1 MSRRRFLAII
11 MSVFMI
17 LSLLPATVF
26 AETSKALDG
35 QLKIQGLAA
44 AGTVLSA
51 DLKGIK
57 TEGVTEDSVSYE
69 WFRKTPEDE
78 KKEQQGEKPELKQL
92 GKEKTYTIVKDDVDS
107 KIVLTITGLE
117 DKGFSGS
124 LTATT
129 ATVTETV
136 EAAEQ
141 NQTKTELN
149 TEDMGENES
158 QDANASEETSEETL
172 EIPEA
177 KEEDEAGSES
187 VDGIPAATEDTET
200 SQPEQYEQNTEEE
213 PSLNEYQEELY
224 PEEGNESSE
233 EAENVENTEDT
244 ENAADNEQT
253 SGDAGSSSVDGIPAA
268 TEDGTYGEGDT
279 IPEDTDEKAYQAE
292 AEVGDGSSDVL
303 NFGNVVPGQE
313 DELAQYITIK
323 NTGTE
328 TLNFVGISPEHFAV
342 QDITEPLEAGQ
353 SVQVW
358 IAPRVGTQPGTYD
371 DTITYQTE
379 EGAEASFK
387 AQMTITEEAP
397 EDTPTPEP
405 TQIPEDTPTPEP
417 TQVPEDTPTPEPT
430 QVPEDTPTPEPT
442 QVPED
447 TPTPE
452 PTQVPLE
459 SKVRSDMAEA
469 DFGSVVEG
477 YTEAPQAKTATLT
490 NEGNADA
497 VLSDVFSDQGE
508 IRYFDVSLS
517 SQQISAN
524 GGTAAFSVRPKN
536 NLSAGTYTESF
547 TITDTTSG
555 QNIVLTASVTVDT
568 AKHSLGISTD
578 TLDFASAKKG
588 YSGIGGQQ
596 VTVTNNGNVTET
608 LIQPTAKYFTVTAS
622 SALTI
627 QPGETAVFTVIPI
640 SGLDVNSYQETIK
653 ISSEATETAFDAY
666 FQVLKGTVSLTKIQN
681 PSDISG
687 IANGTAK
694 DAQKLQL
701 PSVVVIE
708 TTGGKA
714 KAKVAW
720 DVQNCSYKVS
730 DTAAQSF
737 TVKGAVTLPDG
748 VDNDNKVEL
757 AAYVKVNVEA
767 YTPKKASA
775 DDNKI
780 TGIEHN
786 GVYTTQ
792 SKISFTA
799 VGAGMDNSSP
809 KKGDIRYIPLNWT
822 VINTN
827 TWDEAPYTACFGLAK
842 SGDYRLKVVFQQ
854 QQYNGESWKNTDAQ
868 DAKQVAFSITKAK
881 VTAPG
886 TNVTPTA
893 NQKKSVRTNDA
904 TVILPFVIVLL
915 IAVGAICGII
925 YYKKKKK

>member
-387 AQMTITEEAP
+387 AQMTITEEA
-397 EDTPTPEP
+397 
-405 TQIPEDTPTPEP
+405 
-417 TQVPEDTPTPEPT
+417 
-430 QVPEDTPTPEPT
+430 
-442 QVPED
+442 PED

>member
-387 AQMTITEEAP
+387 AQMTITEEA
-397 EDTPTPEP
+397 
-405 TQIPEDTPTPEP
+405 
-417 TQVPEDTPTPEPT
+417 PEDTPTPEPT

>member
-1 MSRRRFLAII
+1 
-11 MSVFMI
+11 
-17 LSLLPATVF
+17 
-26 AETSKALDG
+26 
-35 QLKIQGLAA
+35 
-44 AGTVLSA
+44 
-51 DLKGIK
+51 
-57 TEGVTEDSVSYE
+57 
-69 WFRKTPEDE
+69 
-78 KKEQQGEKPELKQL
+78 
-92 GKEKTYTIVKDDVDS
+92 
-107 KIVLTITGLE
+107 
-117 DKGFSGS
+117 
-124 LTATT
+124 
-129 ATVTETV
+129 
-136 EAAEQ
+136 
-141 NQTKTELN
+141 
-149 TEDMGENES
+149 
-158 QDANASEETSEETL
+158 
-172 EIPEA
+172 
-177 KEEDEAGSES
+177 
-187 VDGIPAATEDTET
+187 
-200 SQPEQYEQNTEEE
+200 
-213 PSLNEYQEELY
+213 
-224 PEEGNESSE
+224 
-233 EAENVENTEDT
+233 
-244 ENAADNEQT
+244 
-253 SGDAGSSSVDGIPAA
+253 
-268 TEDGTYGEGDT
+268 
-279 IPEDTDEKAYQAE
+279 
-292 AEVGDGSSDVL
+292 
-303 NFGNVVPGQE
+303 
-313 DELAQYITIK
+313 
-323 NTGTE
+323 
-328 TLNFVGISPEHFAV
+328 
-342 QDITEPLEAGQ
+342 
-353 SVQVW
+353 
-358 IAPRVGTQPGTYD
+358 
-371 DTITYQTE
+371 
-379 EGAEASFK
+379 
-387 AQMTITEEAP
+387 MTITEEAPEDTLTPEPTQIP

-442 QVPED
+442 QVP
-447 TPTPE
+447 
-452 PTQVPLE
+452 LE
-459 SKVRSDMAEA
+459 SKVRSDMVEA

-627 QPGETAVFTVIPI
+627 QPGETAVFTVTPT

-757 AAYVKVNVEA
+757 VAYVKVNVEA

-775 DDNKI
+775 DNNKI

-799 VGAGMDNSSP
+799 VGQEWIIAHLRRGIS
-809 KKGDIRYIPLNWT
+809 
-822 VINTN
+822 VI
-827 TWDEAPYTACFGLAK
+827 F
-842 SGDYRLKVVFQQ
+842 R
-854 QQYNGESWKNTDAQ
+854 
-868 DAKQVAFSITKAK
+868 
-881 VTAPG
+881 
-886 TNVTPTA
+886 
-893 NQKKSVRTNDA
+893 
-904 TVILPFVIVLL
+904 
-915 IAVGAICGII
+915 
-925 YYKKKKK
+925 

>member
-405 TQIPEDTPTPEP
+405 TQ
-417 TQVPEDTPTPEPT
+417 
-430 QVPEDTPTPEPT
+430 
-442 QVPED
+442 
-447 TPTPE
+447 
-452 PTQVPLE
+452 VPLE

-627 QPGETAVFTVIPI
+627 QPGETAVFTVTPT

-757 AAYVKVNVEA
+757 VAYVKVNVEA

-775 DDNKI
+775 DNNKI

-842 SGDYRLKVVFQQ
+842 SGDYTLKVVFQQ

-868 DAKQVAFSITKAK
+868 DTKQVAFSITKAK

>member
-124 LTATT
+124 LMATT
-129 ATVTETV
+129 ATVAETV

-233 EAENVENTEDT
+233 EAEDVENTEDT

-253 SGDAGSSSVDGIPAA
+253 SGDAGSSSVEGIPAA

-279 IPEDTDEKAYQAE
+279 IPEDADEKAYQAE
-292 AEVGDGSSDVL
+292 AEVGDGSTDVL

-358 IAPRVGTQPGTYD
+358 IAPRVGTQSGTYD

-379 EGAEASFK
+379 EGAEASFQ
-387 AQMTITEEAP
+387 AQMTITEEGAENTPTQAP
-397 EDTPTPEP
+397 ENTPTPEP

-417 TQVPEDTPTPEPT
+417 TQI
-430 QVPEDTPTPEPT
+430 
-442 QVPED
+442 PED

-627 QPGETAVFTVIPI
+627 QPGETAVFTVTPT

-842 SGDYRLKVVFQQ
+842 SGDYTLKVVFQQ
-854 QQYNGESWKNTDAQ
+854 QQYNRESWKNTDAQ
-868 DAKQVAFSITKAK
+868 DTKQVAFSITKAK

>member
-1 MSRRRFLAII
+1 M
-11 MSVFMI
+11 
-17 LSLLPATVF
+17 
-26 AETSKALDG
+26 
-35 QLKIQGLAA
+35 
-44 AGTVLSA
+44 
-51 DLKGIK
+51 
-57 TEGVTEDSVSYE
+57 
-69 WFRKTPEDE
+69 
-78 KKEQQGEKPELKQL
+78 
-92 GKEKTYTIVKDDVDS
+92 DS

-177 KEEDEAGSES
+177 KEEDEAGSE
-187 VDGIPAATEDTET
+187 
-200 SQPEQYEQNTEEE
+200 
-213 PSLNEYQEELY
+213 
-224 PEEGNESSE
+224 
-233 EAENVENTEDT
+233 
-244 ENAADNEQT
+244 
-253 SGDAGSSSVDGIPAA
+253 SVDGIPAA

>member
-129 ATVTETV
+129 ATVAETV

-200 SQPEQYEQNTEEE
+200 SHPEQYEQNTEEE

-224 PEEGNESSE
+224 PEESNESSE
-233 EAENVENTEDT
+233 DVENT

-253 SGDAGSSSVDGIPAA
+253 SGDAGSSSVEGIPAA
-268 TEDGTYGEGDT
+268 TEDGTYGEGDS

-313 DELAQYITIK
+313 DDLAQYITIK

-358 IAPRVGTQPGTYD
+358 IAPRVGTQPGTYE

-379 EGAEASFK
+379 EGAEASFQ

-397 EDTPTPEP
+397 EDTLTPEP
-405 TQIPEDTPTPEP
+405 TQI
-417 TQVPEDTPTPEPT
+417 PEDTPTPEPT

-459 SKVRSDMAEA
+459 SKVRSDMVEA

-627 QPGETAVFTVIPI
+627 QPGETAVFTVTPT

-757 AAYVKVNVEA
+757 VAYVKVNVEA

-775 DDNKI
+775 DNNKI

-868 DAKQVAFSITKAK
+868 DTKQVAFSITKAK

>member
-129 ATVTETV
+129 ATVAETV

-149 TEDMGENES
+149 TEDMGENGS

-213 PSLNEYQEELY
+213 PSLNEYHEELY

-233 EAENVENTEDT
+233 EAEDVENTEDT

-253 SGDAGSSSVDGIPAA
+253 SGDAGSSSVEGIPAA

-417 TQVPEDTPTPEPT
+417 TQAPENT
-430 QVPEDTPTPEPT
+430 
-442 QVPED
+442 
-447 TPTPE
+447 

-517 SQQISAN
+517 SQQIAAN
-524 GGTAAFSVRPKN
+524 GGTATFSVRPKN
-536 NLSAGTYTESF
+536 NLTAGTYTESF

-568 AKHSLGISTD
+568 AKHSLGISTG

-608 LIQPTAKYFTVTAS
+608 LIQPTAKYFTVTAAS
-622 SALTI
+622 GLTI
-627 QPGETAVFTVIPI
+627 QPGETAVFTVTPA

-842 SGDYRLKVVFQQ
+842 SGDYTLKVVFQQ

-868 DAKQVAFSITKAK
+868 DTKQVAFSIAKAK

>member
-26 AETSKALDG
+26 AETFKALDG

-57 TEGVTEDSVSYE
+57 TEGITEDSVSYE

-129 ATVTETV
+129 AAVAETV

-141 NQTKTELN
+141 NQAKTELN

-158 QDANASEETSEETL
+158 QDANASEKTSEETL

-177 KEEDEAGSES
+177 KGEDEAGSES
-187 VDGIPAATEDTET
+187 VEGIPAATEDTEA

-224 PEEGNESSE
+224 PEEGDESSE
-233 EAENVENTEDT
+233 AADDVENTEDT
-244 ENAADNEQT
+244 ENAADDEQT

-268 TEDGTYGEGDT
+268 TEDGTYGEV
-279 IPEDTDEKAYQAE
+279 IPEDTEEKSCQAE

-397 EDTPTPEP
+397 EDTLTPEPTQVPEDTPTPEP

-417 TQVPEDTPTPEPT
+417 TQTPEDTPTPEPT
-430 QVPEDTPTPEPT
+430 QI
-442 QVPED
+442 
-447 TPTPE
+447 
-452 PTQVPLE
+452 PLE
-459 SKVRSDMAEA
+459 SKVSSDMDEA

-508 IRYFDVSLS
+508 IRYFDISLS
-517 SQQISAN
+517 SQQIAAN
-524 GGTAAFSVRPKN
+524 GGTATFSVRPKN
-536 NLSAGTYTESF
+536 NLTAGTYTESF

-555 QNIVLTASVTVDT
+555 QNIVITASVTVDA
-568 AKHSLGISTD
+568 AKHSLGISTG

-608 LIQPTAKYFTVTAS
+608 LIQPTAKYFTVTAA

-627 QPGETAVFTVIPI
+627 QPGETAVFTVTPA

-714 KAKVAW
+714 KAKVTW

-737 TVKGAVTLPDG
+737 TVKGAVTLPGG

-767 YTPKKASA
+767 YAPKKASA

-827 TWDEAPYTACFGLAK
+827 TWDRAPYTACFGLAK
-842 SGDYRLKVVFQQ
+842 SGDYTLKVVFQQ

>member
-129 ATVTETV
+129 ATVAETV

-200 SQPEQYEQNTEEE
+200 SQPEQHEQNTEEE

-244 ENAADNEQT
+244 ENSADNEQT
-253 SGDAGSSSVDGIPAA
+253 SGDAGSSSVEGIPAA
-268 TEDGTYGEGDT
+268 TEDGTYGEGDS

-358 IAPRVGTQPGTYD
+358 IAPRVGTQPGTYE

-379 EGAEASFK
+379 EGAEASFQ
-387 AQMTITEEAP
+387 AQMTITEEAL

-417 TQVPEDTPTPEPT
+417 TQI
-430 QVPEDTPTPEPT
+430 
-442 QVPED
+442 PED

-627 QPGETAVFTVIPI
+627 QPGETAVFTVTPI

-842 SGDYRLKVVFQQ
+842 SGDYTLKVVFQQ

-868 DAKQVAFSITKAK
+868 DTKQVAFSITKAK

>member
-405 TQIPEDTPTPEP
+405 TQI
-417 TQVPEDTPTPEPT
+417 
-430 QVPEDTPTPEPT
+430 PEDTPTPEPT

>member
-124 LTATT
+124 LMATT
-129 ATVTETV
+129 ATVAETV

-177 KEEDEAGSES
+177 KEEDEAGFES

-233 EAENVENTEDT
+233 EAEDVENTEDT

-253 SGDAGSSSVDGIPAA
+253 SGDAGSSSVEGIPAA

-279 IPEDTDEKAYQAE
+279 IPEDADEKAYQAE
-292 AEVGDGSSDVL
+292 AEVGDGSTDVL

-358 IAPRVGTQPGTYD
+358 IAPRVGTQSGTYD

-379 EGAEASFK
+379 EGAEASFQ
-387 AQMTITEEAP
+387 AQMTITEEGAENTPTQAP
-397 EDTPTPEP
+397 ENTPTPEP

-417 TQVPEDTPTPEPT
+417 TQI
-430 QVPEDTPTPEPT
+430 
-442 QVPED
+442 PED

-627 QPGETAVFTVIPI
+627 QPGETAVFTVTPT

-842 SGDYRLKVVFQQ
+842 SGDYTLKVVFQQ

-868 DAKQVAFSITKAK
+868 DTKQVAFSITKAK

-925 YYKKKKK
+925 YYKKKKKKK

>member
-129 ATVTETV
+129 ATVAETV

-141 NQTKTELN
+141 NQAKTEPN

-158 QDANASEETSEETL
+158 QDANAAEETSEETP

-177 KEEDEAGSES
+177 KGEDEAGSES
-187 VDGIPAATEDTET
+187 VDGIPAATEDTEA

-224 PEEGNESSE
+224 PDESNESSE
-233 EAENVENTEDT
+233 AAEDVENTEDT

-253 SGDAGSSSVDGIPAA
+253 SGDAGSSSVEGIPAA

-279 IPEDTDEKAYQAE
+279 IPEDTDEKVYQAE

-358 IAPRVGTQPGTYD
+358 IAPRVGTQPGTYE

-387 AQMTITEEAP
+387 AQMTITEEEPEPTQIP

-417 TQVPEDTPTPEPT
+417 TQIPEDTPTPEPT
-430 QVPEDTPTPEPT
+430 QI
-442 QVPED
+442 
-447 TPTPE
+447 
-452 PTQVPLE
+452 PLE
-459 SKVRSDMAEA
+459 SKVSSDMDEA

-517 SQQISAN
+517 SQQIAAN
-524 GGTAAFSVRPKN
+524 GGTATFSVRPKN
-536 NLSAGTYTESF
+536 NLTAGTYTESF

-555 QNIVLTASVTVDT
+555 QNIVITASVTVDT
-568 AKHSLGISTD
+568 AKHSLGISTG

-608 LIQPTAKYFTVTAS
+608 LIQPTAKYFTVTAAS
-622 SALTI
+622 GLTI
-627 QPGETAVFTVIPI
+627 QPGETAVFTVTPA

-714 KAKVAW
+714 KAKVTW
-720 DVQNCSYKVS
+720 DVQNCSYKAS

-827 TWDEAPYTACFGLAK
+827 TWDRAPYTACFGLAK
-842 SGDYRLKVVFQQ
+842 SGDYTLKVVFQQ

-915 IAVGAICGII
+915 LAVGAICGII

>member
-129 ATVTETV
+129 ATVAETV

-224 PEEGNESSE
+224 PEESNESSE
-233 EAENVENTEDT
+233 DVENT

-253 SGDAGSSSVDGIPAA
+253 SGDAGSSSVEGIPAA
-268 TEDGTYGEGDT
+268 TEDGTYGEGDS

-358 IAPRVGTQPGTYD
+358 IAPRVGTQPGTYE

-379 EGAEASFK
+379 EGAEASFQ
-387 AQMTITEEAP
+387 AQMTITEEA
-397 EDTPTPEP
+397 
-405 TQIPEDTPTPEP
+405 
-417 TQVPEDTPTPEPT
+417 
-430 QVPEDTPTPEPT
+430 
-442 QVPED
+442 PED

-555 QNIVLTASVTVDT
+555 QNIVLTASVTLDT

-627 QPGETAVFTVIPI
+627 QPGETAVFTVTPT

-708 TTGGKA
+708 RQRRRLP
-714 KAKVAW
+714 W
-720 DVQNCSYKVS
+720 M
-730 DTAAQSF
+730 F
-737 TVKGAVTLPDG
+737 RTVP
-748 VDNDNKVEL
+748 
-757 AAYVKVNVEA
+757 
-767 YTPKKASA
+767 
-775 DDNKI
+775 
-780 TGIEHN
+780 
-786 GVYTTQ
+786 
-792 SKISFTA
+792 
-799 VGAGMDNSSP
+799 
-809 KKGDIRYIPLNWT
+809 IRSLI
-822 VINTN
+822 
-827 TWDEAPYTACFGLAK
+827 
-842 SGDYRLKVVFQQ
+842 QQ
-854 QQYNGESWKNTDAQ
+854 H
-868 DAKQVAFSITKAK
+868 
-881 VTAPG
+881 
-886 TNVTPTA
+886 
-893 NQKKSVRTNDA
+893 R
-904 TVILPFVIVLL
+904 VLQ
-915 IAVGAICGII
+915 
-925 YYKKKKK
+925 

>member
-129 ATVTETV
+129 AAVAETV

-141 NQTKTELN
+141 NQAKTEPN

-158 QDANASEETSEETL
+158 QDANAAEETSEETPG
-172 EIPEA
+172 IPEA
-177 KEEDEAGSES
+177 KGEDEAGSES
-187 VDGIPAATEDTET
+187 VEGIPAATEDTEA

-233 EAENVENTEDT
+233 AADDVENTEDT
-244 ENAADNEQT
+244 ENAADDEQT

-268 TEDGTYGEGDT
+268 TEDGTYGEV
-279 IPEDTDEKAYQAE
+279 IPEDTEEKSCQAE

-358 IAPRVGTQPGTYD
+358 IAPRVGTQPGTYE

-397 EDTPTPEP
+397 EDTLTPEPTQVPEDTPTPEP

-417 TQVPEDTPTPEPT
+417 TQIPEDTPTPEPT
-430 QVPEDTPTPEPT
+430 QTPEDTPTPEPT
-442 QVPED
+442 QI
-447 TPTPE
+447 
-452 PTQVPLE
+452 PLE
-459 SKVRSDMAEA
+459 SKVSSDMDEA

-608 LIQPTAKYFTVTAS
+608 LIQPTAKYFTVTAV

-627 QPGETAVFTVIPI
+627 QPGETAVFTVTPA

-653 ISSEATETAFDAY
+653 ISSEATETAFVAY

-714 KAKVAW
+714 KAKVTW

-767 YTPKKASA
+767 YAPKKASA

-827 TWDEAPYTACFGLAK
+827 TWDRAPYTACFGLAK
-842 SGDYRLKVVFQQ
+842 SGDYTLKVVFQQ

-915 IAVGAICGII
+915 LAVGAICGII

>member
-92 GKEKTYTIVKDDVDS
+92 GKEKTYTIVKDDMDS

-129 ATVTETV
+129 ATVAETV

-149 TEDMGENES
+149 TEDMGENGS
-158 QDANASEETSEETL
+158 QDASASEETL

-233 EAENVENTEDT
+233 EAEDVENTEDT

-253 SGDAGSSSVDGIPAA
+253 SGDAGSSSVEGIPAA
-268 TEDGTYGEGDT
+268 TEDGTYGEGDS

-417 TQVPEDTPTPEPT
+417 TQAPENT
-430 QVPEDTPTPEPT
+430 
-442 QVPED
+442 
-447 TPTPE
+447 

-627 QPGETAVFTVIPI
+627 QPGKTAVFTVTPT

-842 SGDYRLKVVFQQ
+842 SGDYTLKVVFQQ

-868 DAKQVAFSITKAK
+868 DTKQVAFSIAKAK

>member
-129 ATVTETV
+129 ATVAETV

-233 EAENVENTEDT
+233 DVENT

-253 SGDAGSSSVDGIPAA
+253 SGDAGSSSVEGIPAA
-268 TEDGTYGEGDT
+268 TEDGTYGEGDS

-313 DELAQYITIK
+313 DDLAQYITIK

-358 IAPRVGTQPGTYD
+358 IAPRVGTQSGTYD

-379 EGAEASFK
+379 EGAEASFQ
-387 AQMTITEEAP
+387 AQMTITEEGAENTPTQAP
-397 EDTPTPEP
+397 ENTPTPEP

-417 TQVPEDTPTPEPT
+417 TQI
-430 QVPEDTPTPEPT
+430 
-442 QVPED
+442 PED

-627 QPGETAVFTVIPI
+627 QPGETAVFTVTPT

-842 SGDYRLKVVFQQ
+842 SGDYTLKVVFQQ

-868 DAKQVAFSITKAK
+868 DTKQVAFSITKAK
-881 VTAPG
+881 VTASG

-925 YYKKKKK
+925 YYKKKKKKK

>member
-1 MSRRRFLAII
+1 M
-11 MSVFMI
+11 
-17 LSLLPATVF
+17 
-26 AETSKALDG
+26 D
-35 QLKIQGLAA
+35 
-44 AGTVLSA
+44 
-51 DLKGIK
+51 
-57 TEGVTEDSVSYE
+57 
-69 WFRKTPEDE
+69 
-78 KKEQQGEKPELKQL
+78 
-92 GKEKTYTIVKDDVDS
+92 
-107 KIVLTITGLE
+107 
-117 DKGFSGS
+117 
-124 LTATT
+124 
-129 ATVTETV
+129 
-136 EAAEQ
+136 
-141 NQTKTELN
+141 
-149 TEDMGENES
+149 
-158 QDANASEETSEETL
+158 
-172 EIPEA
+172 
-177 KEEDEAGSES
+177 
-187 VDGIPAATEDTET
+187 
-200 SQPEQYEQNTEEE
+200 
-213 PSLNEYQEELY
+213 
-224 PEEGNESSE
+224 
-233 EAENVENTEDT
+233 
-244 ENAADNEQT
+244 
-253 SGDAGSSSVDGIPAA
+253 
-268 TEDGTYGEGDT
+268 
-279 IPEDTDEKAYQAE
+279 
-292 AEVGDGSSDVL
+292 
-303 NFGNVVPGQE
+303 
-313 DELAQYITIK
+313 
-323 NTGTE
+323 
-328 TLNFVGISPEHFAV
+328 
-342 QDITEPLEAGQ
+342 
-353 SVQVW
+353 
-358 IAPRVGTQPGTYD
+358 
-371 DTITYQTE
+371 
-379 EGAEASFK
+379 
-387 AQMTITEEAP
+387 
-397 EDTPTPEP
+397 
-405 TQIPEDTPTPEP
+405 
-417 TQVPEDTPTPEPT
+417 
-430 QVPEDTPTPEPT
+430 
-442 QVPED
+442 
-447 TPTPE
+447 
-452 PTQVPLE
+452 
-459 SKVRSDMAEA
+459 EA

-508 IRYFDVSLS
+508 IRYFDISLS
-517 SQQISAN
+517 SQQIAAN

-555 QNIVLTASVTVDT
+555 QNIVLTASITVDT

-608 LIQPTAKYFTVTAS
+608 LIQPTAKYFTVTAAS
-622 SALTI
+622 GLTI
-627 QPGETAVFTVIPI
+627 QPGETAVFTVTPA

-720 DVQNCSYKVS
+720 DVQNCSYKAS

-827 TWDEAPYTACFGLAK
+827 TWDRAPYTACFGLAK
-842 SGDYRLKVVFQQ
+842 SGDYTLKVVFQQ

-868 DAKQVAFSITKAK
+868 DTKQVAFSITKAK

>member
-379 EGAEASFK
+379 EGAEASFQ

-405 TQIPEDTPTPEP
+405 TQI
-417 TQVPEDTPTPEPT
+417 
-430 QVPEDTPTPEPT
+430 
-442 QVPED
+442 PED

-627 QPGETAVFTVIPI
+627 QPGETAVFTVTPT

-842 SGDYRLKVVFQQ
+842 SGDYTLKVVFQQ

-868 DAKQVAFSITKAK
+868 DTKQVAFSITKAK

-925 YYKKKKK
+925 YYKKKKKKK

>member
-1 MSRRRFLAII
+1 
-11 MSVFMI
+11 
-17 LSLLPATVF
+17 
-26 AETSKALDG
+26 
-35 QLKIQGLAA
+35 
-44 AGTVLSA
+44 
-51 DLKGIK
+51 
-57 TEGVTEDSVSYE
+57 
-69 WFRKTPEDE
+69 
-78 KKEQQGEKPELKQL
+78 
-92 GKEKTYTIVKDDVDS
+92 
-107 KIVLTITGLE
+107 
-117 DKGFSGS
+117 
-124 LTATT
+124 
-129 ATVTETV
+129 
-136 EAAEQ
+136 
-141 NQTKTELN
+141 
-149 TEDMGENES
+149 MGENES

-224 PEEGNESSE
+224 PEESNESSE
-233 EAENVENTEDT
+233 DVENT

-253 SGDAGSSSVDGIPAA
+253 SGDAGSSSVEGIPAA
-268 TEDGTYGEGDT
+268 TEDGTYGEGDS

-358 IAPRVGTQPGTYD
+358 IAPRVGTQPGTYE

-379 EGAEASFK
+379 EGAEASFQ

-405 TQIPEDTPTPEP
+405 TQI
-417 TQVPEDTPTPEPT
+417 PEDTPTPEPT

-627 QPGETAVFTVIPI
+627 QPGETAVFTVTPT

-757 AAYVKVNVEA
+757 VAYVKVNVEA

-775 DDNKI
+775 DNNKI

-842 SGDYRLKVVFQQ
+842 SGDYTLKVVFQQ

-868 DAKQVAFSITKAK
+868 DTKQVAFSITKAK

>member
-17 LSLLPATVF
+17 LSLLPTTVF

-129 ATVTETV
+129 ATVAETV

-177 KEEDEAGSES
+177 KEADEAGSES

-233 EAENVENTEDT
+233 EAEDVENT

-253 SGDAGSSSVDGIPAA
+253 SGDAGSSSVEGIPAA
-268 TEDGTYGEGDT
+268 TEDGTYGEGDS

-358 IAPRVGTQPGTYD
+358 IAPRVGTQPGTYE

-379 EGAEASFK
+379 EGAEASFQ
-387 AQMTITEEAP
+387 AQMTIIEEA
-397 EDTPTPEP
+397 
-405 TQIPEDTPTPEP
+405 
-417 TQVPEDTPTPEPT
+417 PEDTPTPEPT

-588 YSGIGGQQ
+588 YNGIGGQQ

-627 QPGETAVFTVIPI
+627 QPGETAVFTVTPT

-767 YTPKKASA
+767 YAPKKASA

-842 SGDYRLKVVFQQ
+842 SGDYTLKVVFQQ

-868 DAKQVAFSITKAK
+868 DTKQVAFSITKAK